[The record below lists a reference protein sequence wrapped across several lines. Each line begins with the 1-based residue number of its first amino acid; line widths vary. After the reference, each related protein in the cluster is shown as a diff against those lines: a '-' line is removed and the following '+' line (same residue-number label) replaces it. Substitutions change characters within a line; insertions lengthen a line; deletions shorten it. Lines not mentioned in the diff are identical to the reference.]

1 MKRGNLEYSIST
13 LLILRTLIFSLV
25 IFLILIAIEFGGL
38 YLREERRL
46 DETFVSIEAVHLKP
60 ISQAVWVSNTEVL
73 KSQVRSLIN
82 LPLIVSAEVR
92 EGEQVLASSELE
104 SPRSPRTV
112 KYPIIYT
119 YKGADQR
126 IGELTVTADTG
137 DIFLKTAQESLWSF
151 LIHLVGV
158 TITGIFLYI
167 LFHRSVLVHLKRLQG
182 YLEEFEIEQ
191 PREPLSLTKAS
202 GKPYRGDEL
211 DSIMDTV
218 NLLMDRLRESY
229 RAVASSKERSDLIA
243 TEKTAELVEANHF
256 LSEKILALES
266 SQNELVRVKNEAEMS
281 NRAKTQFLANMS
293 HEIRTPI
300 SGIMGMARLLEAS
313 ELSDEQ
319 REYLKL
325 ILVSGNS
332 LLAIIEDI
340 LDLSKIEANKVSLG
354 REEFD
359 LTSII
364 SEIMQLFSFSAS
376 ESGVELSYAV
386 DTDIP
391 KKLAGDPDRL
401 TQILRNLISNALKFT
416 PEGGVHLSVG
426 VEGRESQRILL
437 RFEIRDT
444 GIGIEKD
451 KLDKLF
457 DSFYQVESDYAKKRQ
472 GTGLG
477 LAISKQLVDMMG
489 GTLEVES
496 EPKQGSRFF
505 FTVPF
510 EFVPE
515 VEDQSANVDREEL
528 PVASARWKVKVLIAE
543 DNRINQLYISE
554 LLRRASYNVC
564 LASNGKEVLAR
575 VEDEDIDLI
584 LMDIQMPEMDGISAT
599 RELRK
604 SYGRDALPI
613 IAVTAYVLD
622 EEITGFINAGMNDFI
637 TKPIMERRLLELV
650 QRYAEAAN

>member
-1 MKRGNLEYSIST
+1 
-13 LLILRTLIFSLV
+13 
-25 IFLILIAIEFGGL
+25 
-38 YLREERRL
+38 
-46 DETFVSIEAVHLKP
+46 
-60 ISQAVWVSNTEVL
+60 
-73 KSQVRSLIN
+73 
-82 LPLIVSAEVR
+82 
-92 EGEQVLASSELE
+92 
-104 SPRSPRTV
+104 
-112 KYPIIYT
+112 
-119 YKGADQR
+119 
-126 IGELTVTADTG
+126 
-137 DIFLKTAQESLWSF
+137 
-151 LIHLVGV
+151 
-158 TITGIFLYI
+158 
-167 LFHRSVLVHLKRLQG
+167 
-182 YLEEFEIEQ
+182 
-191 PREPLSLTKAS
+191 
-202 GKPYRGDEL
+202 
-211 DSIMDTV
+211 
-218 NLLMDRLRESY
+218 
-229 RAVASSKERSDLIA
+229 
-243 TEKTAELVEANHF
+243 
-256 LSEKILALES
+256 
-266 SQNELVRVKNEAEMS
+266 
-281 NRAKTQFLANMS
+281 
-293 HEIRTPI
+293 
-300 SGIMGMARLLEAS
+300 MGMARLLEAS